1 MRRSEIT
8 VTTSRGPRALRG
20 PLRSALAANLMEGSP
35 FGILVREGEHLVWVN
50 ETLLEQV
57 DCDRAGLLAGGVD
70 GVLADGR
77 LRGLLGTD
85 DRIRISRRNQGGT
98 VHLERVA
105 VDLNEAAATALFF
118 RDITREADLEKSL
131 EQCRQR
137 IKALETHDPETGLL
151 NKHGVMDAL
160 ERQVARSRRYGNPFS
175 VMRIRLEAT
184 RPSAEENE
192 IVRGLSE
199 EFRDRLRWADELGR
213 LDHNSFLLVL
223 PETTAE
229 RANLLGTKMREGP
242 VMLARS
248 AEGWVLDV
256 AVAAWQKG
264 EDSRKLLRR
273 VGVDI

>member
-1 MRRSEIT
+1 M
-8 VTTSRGPRALRG
+8 TTSRGPRALRG

-175 VMRIRLEAT
+175 VIRIRLEAT

-242 VMLARS
+242 IMLARS